1 MVQPLED
8 GYALNRTMFYEAVKQ
23 EFESYLKDLRDP
35 INGEFRER
43 FKKKMKDICKES

>member
-1 MVQPLED
+1 MKPLED

-35 INGEFRER
+35 MNGKLRER
-43 FKKKMKDICKES
+43 FKEKMSDICKES